1 MANNELL
8 FNAAV
13 CGFVAGNMA
22 GRSPSSETSGDYTNL
37 VDAAEAF
44 AAEVDANIAEDA
56 TISQAGG
63 NALAPTTAAI
73 QQAQVGKTCMM
84 TSICM
89 AITSGRYY
97 TSETQAD
104 YENLADVVA
113 AQYAAGIAALLTA

>member
-8 FNAAV
+8 YNAAIA
-13 CGFVAGNMA
+13 GFIAGNMA
-22 GRSPSSETSGDYTNL
+22 GRSPDSEVAADYTNL

-44 AAEVDANIAEDA
+44 ATQVDSDIAEDA

-63 NALAPTTAAI
+63 NALAPATAAI
-73 QQAQVGKTCMM
+73 QQAQIGKTTMM
-84 TSICM
+84 TAIVQ

-97 TSETQAD
+97 SSETAAE
-104 YENLADVVA
+104 YANLADVCA